1 MINKMIY
8 KGILSDLKTIRAK
21 KLTWKQIQQKPEL
34 IETIKAIASF
44 KFQEYIIRQL
54 LAGKINKI
62 DSNIQ
67 NEKRVEKSRPVEEEI
82 EKVHSEHESAD
93 ASQNAPVE
101 KVDWYIQWRRNNL

>member
-1 MINKMIY
+1 M
-8 KGILSDLKTIRAK
+8 
-21 KLTWKQIQQKPEL
+21 E
-34 IETIKAIASF
+34 
-44 KFQEYIIRQL
+44 
-54 LAGKINKI
+54 GKINKI

>member
-1 MINKMIY
+1 M
-8 KGILSDLKTIRAK
+8 
-21 KLTWKQIQQKPEL
+21 E
-34 IETIKAIASF
+34 
-44 KFQEYIIRQL
+44 FQ
-54 LAGKINKI
+54 NKI

-67 NEKRVEKSRPVEEEI
+67 DEKRVEKPWPVEEEI